1 MSENESRSREKLV
14 EEYKLIFKQ
23 FPELKEW
30 AQKYWE
36 EVRGLK
42 TEKDAVEKEEQ
53 FLSRAVV
60 CMSYILLNNNIFIQA
75 MNKTGS
81 DPTTNAVVESLAMID
96 IFPDTE
102 R

>member
-36 EVRGLK
+36 EIKVL
-42 TEKDAVEKEEQ
+42 EAEEDAIEKEEQ
-53 FLSRAVV
+53 ILSRTVFA
-60 CMSYILLNNNIFIQA
+60 MSHILLNNNTFIQA
-75 MNKTGS
+75 MGKTGS
-81 DPTTNAVVESLAMID
+81 DPTTNAVFESLEMID

-102 R
+102 S